1 MMSDCDQ
8 VMNIYVFTRGT
19 SSGHGCMDKE
29 ACLTAHNAKRALHQ
43 NTNPLPWSDTLAQ
56 NAKAWADSM
65 VETKTFE
72 HDPDNKG
79 VEGENLFWSSSL
91 TDVGSCAEA
100 VEAW

>member
-1 MMSDCDQ
+1 M
-8 VMNIYVFTRGT
+8 G
-19 SSGHGCMDKE
+19 MDKE
-29 ACLTAHNAKRALHQ
+29 ACLAAHNAKCFLRQ
-43 NTNPLPWSDTLAQ
+43 NTNPLTWSDTLAQ

-79 VEGENLFWSSSL
+79 VEVENLFWSSSL
-91 TDVGSCAEA
+91 TDVGSCADE